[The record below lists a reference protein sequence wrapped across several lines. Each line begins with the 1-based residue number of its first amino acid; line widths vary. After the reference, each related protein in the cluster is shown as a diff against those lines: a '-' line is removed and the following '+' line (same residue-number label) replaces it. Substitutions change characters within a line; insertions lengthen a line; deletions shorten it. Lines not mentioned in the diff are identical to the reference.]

1 MTKWFEDLFNKGFN
15 GQDIPG
21 LLLDQLSSRGLT
33 PAEIARG
40 FVIFEFYS
48 KYPKREL
55 GEKLEVFAPKDRDQI
70 FQYWLEDC
78 LINADGEVVL
88 SDRYP
93 GDLFLGTEFEF
104 FLELVSSCPKEAERH
119 ESIYLDN
126 ITVLDIQSNSN
137 ELRYIPGLSGM
148 TKLEE
153 LYCGDNR
160 IEELDFSKNH
170 NLKIIGCSNNPL
182 SDETIQ
188 RIKAQFP
195 DAEC

>member
-1 MTKWFEDLFNKGFN
+1 MLNL
-15 GQDIPG
+15 Q
-21 LLLDQLSSRGLT
+21 
-33 PAEIARG
+33 
-40 FVIFEFYS
+40 
-48 KYPKREL
+48 
-55 GEKLEVFAPKDRDQI
+55 
-70 FQYWLEDC
+70 
-78 LINADGEVVL
+78 
-88 SDRYP
+88 
-93 GDLFLGTEFEF
+93 F
-104 FLELVSSCPKEAERH
+104 FLELVSYCPKEAERH